1 VTVRRFSALS
11 LAAFMLHLNVV
22 RADVACAAHDASP
35 RPDMS
40 APHDMAAVHSGH
52 DGGPSDDAE
61 ESDCETPA
69 QNDCCQAVTPCSPVV
84 GLGAER
90 QAAEWIPTHDAA
102 GARYST
108 HPLTRNSAPEP
119 PPPRL

>member
-1 VTVRRFSALS
+1 MRRFVALG

-22 RADVACAAHDASP
+22 RADVACAALDATP
-35 RPDMS
+35 GDAM
-40 APHDMAAVHSGH
+40 ATQHDMAGMHDSR
-52 DGGPSDDAE
+52 DGGTTSGVANE
-61 ESDCETPA
+61 ADCETPA
-69 QNDCCQAVTPCSPVV
+69 QKDCCQAVTSCSPVV

-90 QAAEWIPTHDAA
+90 QVAEWVPTHVAA

-108 HPLTRNSAPEP
+108 HPVTRNSAPEP